1 MQTVGQ
7 DEIDLD
13 VPTFIMIALSTRLLD
28 PYSSSPLESA
38 IKPVVFKEDFAQDI
52 HRIIKRVGHPRQ
64 KVKID
69 EKMFRSNLSSTSST
83 TPDKASAAMDALVS
97 QVESKLVWPVP

>member
-13 VPTFIMIALSTRLLD
+13 VPTFIMIALDQDLLD

-38 IKPVVFKEDFAQDI
+38 IKPVVFKEDFA
-52 HRIIKRVGHPRQ
+52 GHPPDHQ
-64 KVKID
+64 AG
-69 EKMFRSNLSSTSST
+69 RS
-83 TPDKASAAMDALVS
+83 PEAEGQD
-97 QVESKLVWPVP
+97 